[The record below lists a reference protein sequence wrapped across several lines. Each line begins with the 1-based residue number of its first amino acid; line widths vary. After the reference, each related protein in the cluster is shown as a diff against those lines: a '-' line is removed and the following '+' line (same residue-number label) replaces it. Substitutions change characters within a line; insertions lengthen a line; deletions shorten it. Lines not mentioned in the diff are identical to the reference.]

1 MFEILNHTELAWLA
15 AIHDAFSCAFM
26 DAVMGFITA
35 TGNIGIIWIACAV
48 LMLCF
53 RKTRRTG
60 ITLAVALIFTVFLN
74 NLTLKNLFAR
84 PRPFQVDPSIV
95 LVIDPPGE
103 FSFPSGHTLSS
114 FAATTVIWHGLG
126 KKHGI
131 PALVWSCL
139 IAFSRLYFRVHYV
152 TDILGGM
159 VIGTAVGALACLAV
173 VKPVKQSHTVPPYRR
188 LISPAKQARPVKSA
202 VSSKSKVTPVWRAM
216 RKRTVWP
223 RRRWESEFPPGHNP
237 GYQSGPEKQPPRG

>member
-84 PRPFQVDPSIV
+84 PR
-95 LVIDPPGE
+95 
-103 FSFPSGHTLSS
+103 
-114 FAATTVIWHGLG
+114 
-126 KKHGI
+126 
-131 PALVWSCL
+131 C
-139 IAFSRLYFRVHYV
+139 RR
-152 TDILGGM
+152 
-159 VIGTAVGALACLAV
+159 ACLPCREYNT
-173 VKPVKQSHTVPPYRR
+173 KEIHKENKQQRR
-188 LISPAKQARPVKSA
+188 I
-202 VSSKSKVTPVWRAM
+202 
-216 RKRTVWP
+216 
-223 RRRWESEFPPGHNP
+223 
-237 GYQSGPEKQPPRG
+237 EKWHFFR

>member
-1 MFEILNHTELAWLA
+1 MQYFAYLCTFTPAFPSACLTFGGVCGIFYVRQSKETATGEFMFEILNHTELAWLA

-126 KKHGI
+126 KKYGI

-152 TDILGGM
+152 TDILGGI
-159 VIGTAVGALACLAV
+159 VIGAAVGALACLAV
-173 VKPVKQSHTVPPYRR
+173 NIIQKKYIKKTNT
-188 LISPAKQARPVKSA
+188 KG
-202 VSSKSKVTPVWRAM
+202 
-216 RKRTVWP
+216 
-223 RRRWESEFPPGHNP
+223 E
-237 GYQSGPEKQPPRG
+237 

>member
-1 MFEILNHTELAWLA
+1 MRIGYYVCIAVQILHVVFRPPFVGFCYHNIIIIPVCQHNSSKLRN
-15 AIHDAFSCAFM
+15 IHPECNILHIYARSRSFPSACLTFGG
-26 DAVMGFITA
+26 VCGIFYVRQSKETA

-126 KKHGI
+126 KKYGI

-173 VKPVKQSHTVPPYRR
+173 NIIQKKYIKKTNT
-188 LISPAKQARPVKSA
+188 KG
-202 VSSKSKVTPVWRAM
+202 
-216 RKRTVWP
+216 
-223 RRRWESEFPPGHNP
+223 E
-237 GYQSGPEKQPPRG
+237 